1 VSGEG
6 DTQGAPASCAP
17 AKPNPLLRSSRCL
30 GKFSAMTSEFTRF
43 VILLDTV
50 QGTTTSEPLIRA
62 HVAFL
67 RELDKQGKFVM
78 GGPFTNYDGGLMI
91 VKASSLDEAKQIS
104 ESDPFV
110 REGVRSAEVRCWEL
124 SCEDNN
130 HMGMG

>member
-1 VSGEG
+1 
-6 DTQGAPASCAP
+6 
-17 AKPNPLLRSSRCL
+17 
-30 GKFSAMTSEFTRF
+30 MTSEFTRF

-67 RELDKQGKFVM
+67 RKLDKQGKFVM
-78 GGPFTNYDGGLMI
+78 DGPFTNYNGGMMI